1 MIDFGLTDAQ
11 FWRLTPAQFS
21 SLADRYDQR
30 YDQERRHLDF
40 LAGIIAATIANVNRS
55 KSQKAFKPEDFMP
68 KYDDATAEGE
78 GPSDKGLLNLWQGLI
93 MPAFNETNKNGP
105 NS

>member
-1 MIDFGLTDAQ
+1 MIDFGLTESQ

-21 SLADRYDQR
+21 SLADRFDQR

-40 LAGIIAATIANVNRS
+40 LAGIVAATIANVNRG
-55 KSQKAFKPEDFMP
+55 KAQKAFKPEDFMP
-68 KYDDATAEGE
+68 KYEDPTEDGA
-78 GPSDKGLLNLWQGLI
+78 PSEKGLLNLWQGLI
-93 MPAFNETNKNGP
+93 MPAFNETNKHGT

>member
-1 MIDFGLTDAQ
+1 MIDFGLTEAQ

-21 SLADRYDQR
+21 SLADRFDQR
-30 YDQERRHLDF
+30 YDSDRRHLDF
-40 LAGIIAATIANVNRS
+40 LAGIIAATVANVNRG

-68 KYDDATAEGE
+68 KYSDEVEEGKPNE
-78 GPSDKGLLNLWQGLI
+78 KGLLDLWQGLI
-93 MPAFNETNKNGP
+93 MPAFNDKVKNGT